1 MPTALFSSEFQ
12 NYDEWLPALL
22 THMPDLQVRR
32 WPDID
37 DPNEVD
43 VLLVWAPPGEAL
55 KFPNLKLVQCLGA
68 GVDHLISLP
77 IPDHVP
83 LARLIDHSQI
93 DGFVEYVV
101 GAVLSYHRDFQRFR
115 ASQARATWVKQP
127 RVLARNRRIGVM
139 GLGEMGA
146 PCASR
151 LATFGFSVRGW
162 SRSARNIAGVECF
175 AGDEQIFDFLSDLD
189 ILVCA
194 LPLTPSTEGILN
206 AEVFARLAP
215 NACVINVG
223 RGGHCNEGDLIEA
236 VSSGRL
242 GGALLDVTS
251 VEPLP
256 DGHPLWLQPGI
267 EITPHIAT
275 SQSSFSAAAVA
286 IENIRLVREGKKPL
300 GLVDR
305 LRQY

>member
-22 THMPDLQVRR
+22 AHMPGLQVRR
-32 WPDID
+32 WPEINDPD
-37 DPNEVD
+37 DVD
-43 VLLVWAPPGEAL
+43 VLLVWSPPEEAL

-68 GVDHLISLP
+68 GVDHLVSLP

-101 GAVLSYHRDFQRFR
+101 GAVLFYHRDFPSFR
-115 ASQARATWVKQP
+115 ASQARATWAKRP
-127 RVLARNRRIGVM
+127 RVLARDRRVGIM

-146 PCASR
+146 PCAAR

-175 AGDEQIFDFLSDLD
+175 AGDAQMADFLSNLD

-206 AEVFARLAP
+206 TDVFARLAP

-223 RGGHCNEGDLIEA
+223 RGGHCNEADLIEA